1 MLLKPGWPLMLLPC
15 SLPAAESW
23 GAPEGLCSQPRHD
36 AELPGAAGPCAVRRR
51 PQGKG
56 APGWPASSPADRR
69 LGTAVTAVPAVS
81 LLECMPQHGCLN
93 PAWMQVVDSWW
104 HGLPVVTTP
113 IGAEGMS
120 RADADPRDVSA
131 AGAAAGGAAPA
142 LPADPAADGYVWQQG
157 DCSSSSI
164 SSSVDDAGQP
174 QQQQPEQQEEWGG
187 LCGGTTA
194 AGIASA
200 AVLLYSDQ
208 RLWEACQAR
217 GFQLLRLLYAGERN
231 LERVQQAVAAAA
243 GQMDERRRLD
253 FSGAMLWQQ
262 SSRSTDFFS
271 RWIELKEGLREEKE
285 ARQQEGGAAEA
296 AGAAVVQAAAAAAA
310 AEPRS

>member
-1 MLLKPGWPLMLLPC
+1 MHRAGKQSKDPPKQLCEQAIGRLSYDLGSAAAAAAAACRTDPVPRACMLPKPGWPLMLLPC

-131 AGAAAGGAAPA
+131 AGAAAGAAR
-142 LPADPAADGYVWQQG
+142 
-157 DCSSSSI
+157 
-164 SSSVDDAGQP
+164 
-174 QQQQPEQQEEWGG
+174 
-187 LCGGTTA
+187 A
-194 AGIASA
+194 AG
-200 AVLLYSDQ
+200 
-208 RLWEACQAR
+208 
-217 GFQLLRLLYAGERN
+217 
-231 LERVQQAVAAAA
+231 
-243 GQMDERRRLD
+243 RR
-253 FSGAMLWQQ
+253 A
-262 SSRSTDFFS
+262 
-271 RWIELKEGLREEKE
+271 
-285 ARQQEGGAAEA
+285 
-296 AGAAVVQAAAAAAA
+296 
-310 AEPRS
+310 